1 MLFRS
6 VAQLAQAHEF
16 VERLPQ
22 GYETVIG
29 ERGITLSGGQRQ
41 RIAIA
46 RAIVADPRVLVLD
59 DATSA
64 VDPTKEHEIR
74 GALSTVMRGRTTIV
88 IAHRPATIE
97 LADRAVLLDRGV
109 IAAVGDHQE
118 LLRTNDRYREVLA
131 AMSAK
136 DGE

>member
-1 MLFRS
+1 
-6 VAQLAQAHEF
+6 
-16 VERLPQ
+16 
-22 GYETVIG
+22 
-29 ERGITLSGGQRQ
+29 
-41 RIAIA
+41 
-46 RAIVADPRVLVLD
+46 
-59 DATSA
+59 
-64 VDPTKEHEIR
+64 
-74 GALSTVMRGRTTIV
+74 MRGRTTIV

-97 LADRAVLLDRGV
+97 LADRAVLLDGGV

>member
-1 MLFRS
+1 MAMERWGRRRAMVMAAVLAS
-6 VAQLAQAHEF
+6 LAAALAALGVARHSFLLLCLGCLGIGMHNAFVQQYRFAATEF
-16 VERLPQ
+16 VPPEQ
-22 GYETVIG
+22 
-29 ERGITLSGGQRQ
+29 
-41 RIAIA
+41 AA
-46 RAIVADPRVLVLD
+46 R
-59 DATSA
+59 
-64 VDPTKEHEIR
+64 
-74 GALSTVMRGRTTIV
+74 ALSTVMRGRTTIV